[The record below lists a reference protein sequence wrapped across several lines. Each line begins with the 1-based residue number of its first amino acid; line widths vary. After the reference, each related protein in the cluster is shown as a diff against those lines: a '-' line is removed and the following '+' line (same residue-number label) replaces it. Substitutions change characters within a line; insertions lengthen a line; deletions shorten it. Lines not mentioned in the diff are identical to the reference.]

1 MRNVLLATAAL
12 TVFAMPA
19 AAQSVQNPTYSGS
32 IGYTQLD
39 GDDADLGASTA
50 RLGAR
55 VHPNFGLEGEAS
67 IGVRDDDITVA
78 GIDGSIEHDY
88 DAAAYAVGYLPLSPN
103 LELFGRVGYGTTQ
116 IKADV
121 AGFTASEDGESV
133 NYGVGANYF
142 FDGVNGIRGDITRR
156 DFTDDNGGEIDT
168 YSVSYVRRF

>member
-1 MRNVLLATAAL
+1 MRNLLLATAAL
-12 TVFAMPA
+12 TVFAEPA
-19 AAQSVQNPTYSGS
+19 AAQSVQGPTYSGS

-39 GDDADLGASTA
+39 SDDGDLGAITA
-50 RLGAR
+50 RLDAR
-55 VHPNFGLEGEAS
+55 LHPNFGLEGEAS
-67 IGVRDDDITVA
+67 VGVRDEDFSV
-78 GIDGSIEHDY
+78 GGVNGSLEHDY

-121 AGFTASEDGESV
+121 AGFEATEDGESV

-156 DFTDDNGGEIDT
+156 DFTDDNGGEVDT
-168 YSVSYVRRF
+168 YGVSYVRRF

>member
-39 GDDADLGASTA
+39 GDDGDLGAITA
-50 RLGAR
+50 RLDAR
-55 VHPNFGLEGEAS
+55 LHPNFGLEGEAS
-67 IGVRDDDITVA
+67 IGVRDDDFTVA
-78 GIDGSIEHDY
+78 SVSGSIEHEY

-103 LELFGRVGYGTTQ
+103 LELFARVGYGTTS

-121 AGFTASEDGESV
+121 AGFSASEDGESV

-142 FDGVNGIRGDITRR
+142 FDGVNGIRGDVTRR

-168 YSVSYVRRF
+168 YGVSYVRRF